1 MSRKYVVA
9 ILITAFLLQPI
20 SVFAGPP
27 TGGHGPRGDFHG
39 DFRGGRDFHGGCVAH
54 RLPAGYI
61 SLIVAGLTYLY
72 CEGLFY
78 RYSQAGYVVVSP
90 PVGAVVP
97 ALPPAYTTVII
108 NGAPYYVY
116 GYTYY
121 TPVPAGYMVVTA
133 PTTAVPVAAPAA
145 TNAAPTVSSQTAP
158 SSAASTTAKSEDKS
172 DAAVFEIY
180 IANDN
185 GSYTLVTL
193 KKTDKGF
200 VGPQG
205 ELYPNHPTVEELK
218 ARYTKK

>member
-1 MSRKYVVA
+1 MLKRYIVT
-9 ILITAFLLQPI
+9 ILIAAFLMQPF
-20 SVFAGPP
+20 SAFAGPP
-27 TGGHGPRGDFHG
+27 GGGHGSRGDFHG
-39 DFRGGRDFHGGCVAH
+39 DPHGRGDFHGDYVAH

-78 RYSQAGYVVVSP
+78 RYSQAGYVVVPP

-97 ALPPAYTTVII
+97 ALPPGYTMVIV

-121 TPVPAGYMVVTA
+121 APAPAGYMVVTA
-133 PTTAVPVAAPAA
+133 PATAVPVAVPTATPAA
-145 TNAAPTVSSQTAP
+145 PPVSSQAASSGAT
-158 SSAASTTAKSEDKS
+158 SAATKAEDKS
-172 DAAVFEIY
+172 DTTAFEIY

-193 KKTDKGF
+193 RKTDKGF